1 MSGGLHRHIAPRLAS
16 KQRRVP
22 NAHALPPHVKS
33 ALQMIAISRGE
44 SVSWVLEQVVYS
56 HFDLRPPKYVGRR
69 DADLDIAA
77 PPRLKY
83 PRSA

>member
-1 MSGGLHRHIAPRLAS
+1 
-16 KQRRVP
+16 
-22 NAHALPPHVKS
+22 
-33 ALQMIAISRGE
+33 MIAISRGE